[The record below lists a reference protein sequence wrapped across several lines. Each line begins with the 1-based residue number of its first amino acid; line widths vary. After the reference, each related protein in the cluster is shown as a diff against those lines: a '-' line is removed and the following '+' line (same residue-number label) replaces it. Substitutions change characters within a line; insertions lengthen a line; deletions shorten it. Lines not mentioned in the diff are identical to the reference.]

1 VRGAQALTPTH
12 LPQGEGLT
20 SIAPHPSDGSPAPIA
35 LFVYNRPRHTRETVA
50 ALQRNALAA
59 ASDLWVFSDG
69 ARSPEHE
76 AVVAEVRAFI
86 GSIAGFRSVTVV
98 EQPANLGLARSII
111 DGVSRLCR
119 EQGRVIVLEDDIVV
133 SPHFLRYMN
142 DALRVYADEARVMHI
157 SGYLLPISPRGLPET
172 LFYRVSSCWG
182 WATWQRAWQHYER
195 DIDALERTM
204 TPELRH
210 EFNLR
215 GACNDFWAQV
225 EGNRS
230 GLLNTWA
237 IFWYATVFLRGGLCL
252 HPSRALVRN
261 IGTDGSGINSGTS
274 THFDTHI
281 ATAPITR
288 FTQDLVEHPVALRR
302 IRSYYR
308 NIFHPSLLRR
318 IIRRIRRDLGR
329 A

>member
-1 VRGAQALTPTH
+1 MTNDH
-12 LPQGEGLT
+12 D
-20 SIAPHPSDGSPAPIA
+20 SAPIA
-35 LFVYNRPRHTRETVA
+35 LFVFNRPQHTRATVA
-50 ALQRNALAA
+50 ALQANALAA
-59 ASDLWVFSDG
+59 SSDLWVFADG
-69 ARSPEHE
+69 ARSGDDE
-76 AVVAEVRAFI
+76 AAVAEVRSYVRTI
-86 GSIAGFRSVTVV
+86 TGFRSVTVV
-98 EQPANLGLARSII
+98 EQASNLGLARSII
-111 DGVSRLCR
+111 DGVTQLCR
-119 EQGRVIVLEDDIVV
+119 ERGRVVVLEDDIVV

-142 DALRVYADEARVMHI
+142 EALGVYADEARVMHI
-157 SGYLLPISPRGLPET
+157 SAYLLPISPRGLPET

-195 DIDALERTM
+195 DVDALDRAM

-230 GLLNTWA
+230 GQMNTWA
-237 IFWYATVFLRGGLCL
+237 IFWYATVFLRDGLCL
-252 HPSRALVRN
+252 HPSRSLVRN

-288 FTQDLVEHPVALRR
+288 FTRDLVEHPVALRR
-302 IRSYYR
+302 IRAYYR
-308 NIFHPSLLRR
+308 NIFHPSLLLR
-318 IIRRIRRDLGR
+318 IIRRVRRELGITT
-329 A
+329 